1 MSVSYIEINR
11 SALRHNLRVI
21 RSHLPAHVDCTAVVK
36 ADAYGHGASE
46 TMRIA
51 LEEGYNSAAVA
62 RVEEGVA
69 LRKDG
74 FTCPVF
80 TLGLPLPEEAET
92 AVKYDLIV
100 PVDDTVEL
108 EPFEE
113 AAEGQGKILEVWLPI
128 DTGMNRIGTHPEDVE
143 GFLEKLKK
151 YPHIHIHGTFTH
163 MAKADIHDKTT
174 ARKQL
179 EKFEEALSHMPQR
192 LEKGFIIS
200 AANSAGVLD
209 MPESWYNLAR
219 PGIILYGPHPS
230 DEMDNM
236 WDLEYPMRLI
246 SHITHVQVLRKGEA
260 IGYGG
265 TYVAE
270 EDMRTATIPIGYA
283 DGFHRALSNKG
294 SVLVNG
300 KRHRII
306 GRICMDQMMIT
317 AGDDVQ
323 GGDEVVL
330 LGRQGDEV
338 IYPEEIAAIVNT
350 IPHEVMCGLKR
361 VPRIYVDE

>member
-1 MSVSYIEINR
+1 MIRLLWTEID
-11 SALRHNLRVI
+11 LDVI
-21 RSHLPAHVDCTAVVK
+21 AQNMQIIRKMAKSKEVAAVIK

-113 AAEGQGKILEVWLPI
+113 AAESQGKILEVWLPI

-163 MAKADIHDKTT
+163 MAKADIHDKT
-174 ARKQL
+174 K
-179 EKFEEALSHMPQR
+179 
-192 LEKGFIIS
+192 
-200 AANSAGVLD
+200 
-209 MPESWYNLAR
+209 
-219 PGIILYGPHPS
+219 PGIIPVTPA
-230 DEMDNM
+230 
-236 WDLEYPMRLI
+236 
-246 SHITHVQVLRKGEA
+246 KG
-260 IGYGG
+260 
-265 TYVAE
+265 
-270 EDMRTATIPIGYA
+270 
-283 DGFHRALSNKG
+283 
-294 SVLVNG
+294 
-300 KRHRII
+300 
-306 GRICMDQMMIT
+306 
-317 AGDDVQ
+317 
-323 GGDEVVL
+323 
-330 LGRQGDEV
+330 
-338 IYPEEIAAIVNT
+338 
-350 IPHEVMCGLKR
+350 
-361 VPRIYVDE
+361 

>member
-209 MPESWYNLAR
+209 MPES
-219 PGIILYGPHPS
+219 
-230 DEMDNM
+230 
-236 WDLEYPMRLI
+236 
-246 SHITHVQVLRKGEA
+246 
-260 IGYGG
+260 
-265 TYVAE
+265 
-270 EDMRTATIPIGYA
+270 
-283 DGFHRALSNKG
+283 
-294 SVLVNG
+294 
-300 KRHRII
+300 
-306 GRICMDQMMIT
+306 
-317 AGDDVQ
+317 
-323 GGDEVVL
+323 
-330 LGRQGDEV
+330 
-338 IYPEEIAAIVNT
+338 
-350 IPHEVMCGLKR
+350 
-361 VPRIYVDE
+361 

>member
-113 AAEGQGKILEVWLPI
+113 AAESQGKILEVWLPI

-246 SHITHVQVLRKGEA
+246 SHITHVQVPPQRRGDWLRRDICSGRRYENSNNPDRVC
-260 IGYGG
+260 GW
-265 TYVAE
+265 
-270 EDMRTATIPIGYA
+270 IPQ
-283 DGFHRALSNKG
+283 G
-294 SVLVNG
+294 SF
-300 KRHRII
+300 
-306 GRICMDQMMIT
+306 Q
-317 AGDDVQ
+317 
-323 GGDEVVL
+323 
-330 LGRQGDEV
+330 
-338 IYPEEIAAIVNT
+338 
-350 IPHEVMCGLKR
+350 
-361 VPRIYVDE
+361 

>member
-1 MSVSYIEINR
+1 
-11 SALRHNLRVI
+11 
-21 RSHLPAHVDCTAVVK
+21 
-36 ADAYGHGASE
+36 
-46 TMRIA
+46 MRIA

-113 AAEGQGKILEVWLPI
+113 AAESQGKILEVWLPI

-200 AANSAGVLD
+200 AGVSDAPHQPYYPCAGSPQRRGDWLRRDICSGRRYENSNNPDRVCG
-209 MPESWYNLAR
+209 W
-219 PGIILYGPHPS
+219 
-230 DEMDNM
+230 
-236 WDLEYPMRLI
+236 
-246 SHITHVQVLRKGEA
+246 
-260 IGYGG
+260 
-265 TYVAE
+265 
-270 EDMRTATIPIGYA
+270 IPQ
-283 DGFHRALSNKG
+283 G
-294 SVLVNG
+294 SF
-300 KRHRII
+300 
-306 GRICMDQMMIT
+306 Q
-317 AGDDVQ
+317 
-323 GGDEVVL
+323 
-330 LGRQGDEV
+330 
-338 IYPEEIAAIVNT
+338 
-350 IPHEVMCGLKR
+350 
-361 VPRIYVDE
+361 

>member
-11 SALRHNLRVI
+11 SALRNNLRVI

-113 AAEGQGKILEVWLPI
+113 AAESQGKILEVWLPI

-143 GFLEKLKK
+143 GFLE
-151 YPHIHIHGTFTH
+151 
-163 MAKADIHDKTT
+163 
-174 ARKQL
+174 
-179 EKFEEALSHMPQR
+179 
-192 LEKGFIIS
+192 
-200 AANSAGVLD
+200 N
-209 MPESWYNLAR
+209 
-219 PGIILYGPHPS
+219 
-230 DEMDNM
+230 
-236 WDLEYPMRLI
+236 
-246 SHITHVQVLRKGEA
+246 
-260 IGYGG
+260 
-265 TYVAE
+265 
-270 EDMRTATIPIGYA
+270 
-283 DGFHRALSNKG
+283 
-294 SVLVNG
+294 
-300 KRHRII
+300 
-306 GRICMDQMMIT
+306 
-317 AGDDVQ
+317 
-323 GGDEVVL
+323 
-330 LGRQGDEV
+330 
-338 IYPEEIAAIVNT
+338 
-350 IPHEVMCGLKR
+350 
-361 VPRIYVDE
+361 